1 MAAGPHGLKGSLT
14 ESRRVARPF
23 GKPPVRGSCDRPPR
37 AATGRL
43 TAERRQ
49 IFRRERQFEPVS
61 EAGLLWAVWSDVD
74 WLDAVWS

>member
-1 MAAGPHGLKGSLT
+1 VP
-14 ESRRVARPF
+14 
-23 GKPPVRGSCDRPPR
+23 
-37 AATGRL
+37 L

-61 EAGLLWAVWSDVD
+61 EAGRLWAVWSDVD